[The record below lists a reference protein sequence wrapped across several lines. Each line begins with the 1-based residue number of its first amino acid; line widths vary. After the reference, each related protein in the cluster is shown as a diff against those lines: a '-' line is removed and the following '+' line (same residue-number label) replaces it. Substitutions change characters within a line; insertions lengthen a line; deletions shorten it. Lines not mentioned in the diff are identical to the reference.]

1 MKVTRDKVEFVPVV
15 ITLESQWEVDLIGDL
30 LALCGFNGLERSNE
44 MFAAIQEHTTDQD
57 NYQILDGEQDLQ
69 FR

>member
-1 MKVTRDKVEFVPVV
+1 MKVTRDKAEFVPVV

-30 LALCGFNGLERSNE
+30 LALCGLNGLERSNE
-44 MFAAIQEHTTDQD
+44 MFSAIQEHTTDQH